1 MIATNVFFI
10 HFVCYWIMVYL
21 YDKNVFYD
29 WTIVLDRPVR
39 LSLKNQILYT
49 YPTINLLFRYYPI
62 NYDNF
67 LFSFSYLP
75 ILAVVGDIYFYITH
89 RPLHTKMLFK
99 YHQSHHTGKIR
110 VAKALDGDG
119 IEHIVGN
126 LGSVI
131 SGILLLQYIGFII
144 NIYILGLWVGI
155 ATITTCYSH
164 STYNCPLDDGLH
176 YLHHRKLRCNYG
188 TGLYLMDRLV
198 GTYRAE

>member
-1 MIATNVFFI
+1 MIATNVFLI

-21 YDKNVFYD
+21 YDKEIPTETFNKSA
-29 WTIVLDRPVR
+29 L

-62 NYDNF
+62 KDDNF
-67 LFSFSYLP
+67 LLSFGYLP
-75 ILAVVGDIYFYITH
+75 ILAVTGDIYFYITH

-99 YHQSHHTGKIR
+99 YHKSHHTGRIH

-164 STYNCPLDDGLH
+164 SKYRCPLDDGLH
-176 YLHHRKLRCNYG
+176 YLHHKRLRCNYG

-198 GTYRAE
+198 GTYRVE